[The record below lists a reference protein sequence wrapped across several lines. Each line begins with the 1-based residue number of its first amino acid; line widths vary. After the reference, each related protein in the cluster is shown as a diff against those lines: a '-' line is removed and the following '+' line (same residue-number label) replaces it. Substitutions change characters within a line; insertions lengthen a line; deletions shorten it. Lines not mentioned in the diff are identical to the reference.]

1 MNDLPVLVSFD
12 AGVATLTLNRP
23 ETGNTI
29 NMDMAQALLQAAIR
43 CDTDGAIR
51 CVVLTGSGRLFCAG
65 GDLSSFADAGTNVAA
80 FLSQLAG
87 TLHMAVSRLMRMRK
101 PLVVLANG
109 PAAGAG
115 LSLALAGDIV
125 LAAPNAHF
133 TAAYGAVGLSPD
145 GGMSWLLPRLVGM
158 RKAQQM
164 IISNRRVGADEA
176 AEIGLVSHVV
186 SAEELTSE
194 GMKQASLLASGATGA
209 IGAARALLLDS
220 YGDSFEGHLDREA
233 RSISALGT
241 TDESREGIAA
251 FLEKRRPDF
260 IGMQRAQTDK
270 A

>member
-1 MNDLPVLVSFD
+1 MSDLPVVMSVD
-12 AGVATLTLNRP
+12 AGIATLTLNRP
-23 ETGNTI
+23 EAGNTI

-65 GDLSSFADAGTNVAA
+65 GDLSSFAEASTNVSA
-80 FLSQLAG
+80 FLSELAG
-87 TLHMAVSRLMRMRK
+87 TLHMAVSGLMRMRK
-101 PLVVLANG
+101 PLVALVNG

-125 LAAPNAHF
+125 LAAPTAHF

-176 AEIGLVSHVV
+176 AEIGLISHVV
-186 SAEELTSE
+186 SADELTSE
-194 GMKQASLLASGATGA
+194 GVKQARILASGAIGA
-209 IGAARALLLDS
+209 MGAARALLLES

-233 RSISALGT
+233 RSISALGASA
-241 TDESREGIAA
+241 ESREGISA
-251 FLEKRRPDF
+251 FLEKRQPDF
-260 IGMQRAQTDK
+260 VKSATPSVLS
-270 A
+270 